1 MVKLSFGHL
10 WAYIRLTTDCWR
22 MLRTLFAYNNKKVH

>member
-22 MLRTLFAYNNKKVH
+22 M